1 MLNAIW
7 MTQNHFEEV
16 HKNILILSHYGLGD
30 TKHIQNSVKNLRWT
44 FPKTVNDWKPITALI
59 KFSIFDVWQGSAYVY
74 VTLLPL
80 FWGGYFRNLS
90 T

>member
-1 MLNAIW
+1 

-44 FPKTVNDWKPITALI
+44 FPKTVND
-59 KFSIFDVWQGSAYVY
+59 
-74 VTLLPL
+74 
-80 FWGGYFRNLS
+80 
-90 T
+90 